1 MNIISAVDINWGI
14 GKENDLLFDIPQD
27 KIFFRETTLNKIV
40 IMGRKTFQSL
50 PFGALPQRRNIVL
63 SHYNCLVNDN
73 IEIYNSIDDIFKIL
87 SDTHSDDIFVI
98 GGQEVYSLFLPFC
111 DTAYITKVYA
121 NGDANKYIFNFDTSP
136 EWKIDYKSDL
146 FFYEDTSFD
155 FNIYK
160 RI

>member
-63 SHYNCLVNDN
+63 SHDNCLVNDN